1 VRVNNIII
9 QYLSELKG
17 IKNASDNTLSA
28 YNRDLNQFQEFLE
41 LKNISEIN
49 KITKKHIR
57 LFIVNLNYKNN
68 STSTIARKLTT
79 LRGLFLF
86 AIRNGIIA
94 QNPLKD
100 IQNPKIKRKIPE
112 TLSLDSYENIIKL
125 LSDKEEG
132 KNNLKLI
139 SIFELLYGS
148 GLRVSELCDLN
159 IGDIDL
165 SSRSIKVKGKGSKE
179 RYVPIGTKSITALEK
194 YLDSLQSFS
203 KELPL
208 FLAKNGKRIY
218 PRIVQKYVKE
228 QIQKVSDISKKSPH
242 ILRHSAAT
250 HMLDRGADL
259 LGVKEILGHE
269 NLSTTQIYTHVS
281 IERLKKTYNTS
292 HPKS

>member
-1 VRVNNIII
+1 MRVNNIII
-9 QYLSELKG
+9 QYLGELKG

-28 YNRDLNQFQEFLE
+28 YSRDLRQFQEFLE

-57 LFIVNLNYKNN
+57 LFIVELNLKNN
-68 STSTIARKLTT
+68 STATIARKLTT

-86 AIRNGIIA
+86 GIKNGIIE

-112 TLSLDSYENIIKL
+112 TLSLDSYEKIIKL
-125 LSDKEEG
+125 LSDKEEST
-132 KNNLKLI
+132 NNLKLI

-148 GLRVSELCDLN
+148 ALRVSELCDLN

-165 SSRSIKVKGKGSKE
+165 SNRSIKVKGKGSKE

-194 YLDSLQSFS
+194 YLDSLQSIS

-218 PRIVQKYVKE
+218 PRIIQKYVKE
-228 QIQKVSDISKKSPH
+228 EIQRVSDISKKSPH

>member
-1 VRVNNIII
+1 MRVNNIII

-194 YLDSLQSFS
+194 YLDSLQSIS
-203 KELPL
+203 KEFPL

-218 PRIVQKYVKE
+218 PRIIQKYVKE
-228 QIQKVSDISKKSPH
+228 QIQRVSDISQKSPH

>member
-1 VRVNNIII
+1 MRVDNIII

-17 IKNASDNTLSA
+17 IKNASNNTLSA
-28 YNRDLNQFQEFLE
+28 YGRDLRQFHEFLE
-41 LKNISEIN
+41 LKNISEII

-57 LFIVNLNYKNN
+57 LFIVDLNLKEN
-68 STSTIARKLTT
+68 STTTIARKLTT
-79 LRGLFLF
+79 LRGLFMF
-86 AIRNGIIA
+86 AIRNGIIE

-112 TLSLDSYENIIKL
+112 TLSLDSYKKIIKL
-125 LSDKEEG
+125 LSDKEDS

-148 GLRVSELCDLN
+148 ALRVSELCDLN

-165 SSRSIKVKGKGSKE
+165 FNRTIKVKGKGSKE
-179 RYVPIGTKSITALEK
+179 RYVPIGTKSIVALEK
-194 YLDSLQSFS
+194 YLNSLQIIS
-203 KELPL
+203 KESPL
-208 FLAKNGKRIY
+208 FLSKNGKRIY
-218 PRIVQKYVKE
+218 PRIIQKYVKE
-228 QIQKVSDISKKSPH
+228 EIQKVSDISKKSPH

>member
-1 VRVNNIII
+1 MRVDNIIS

-17 IKNASDNTLSA
+17 IKNASDNTTSA
-28 YNRDLNQFQEFLE
+28 YSSDLKQFQEFLE
-41 LKNISEIN
+41 LKNIIKIN

-57 LFIVNLNYKNN
+57 LFIVNLNFKNN
-68 STSTIARKLTT
+68 STTTIARKLTT
-79 LRGLFLF
+79 LRSLFLF
-86 AIRNGIIA
+86 GIKNGIIE

-100 IQNPKIKRKIPE
+100 IKNPKIKRKIPE
-112 TLSLDSYENIIKL
+112 TLSLDSYEKIIKL
-125 LSDKEEG
+125 LSDKEEN

-148 GLRVSELCDLN
+148 AIRVSELCNLN

-165 SSRSIKVKGKGSKE
+165 SNRSIKVKGKGSKE

-194 YLDSLQSFS
+194 YLDSLQFIS

-208 FLAKNGKRIY
+208 FLAKNGNRIY
-218 PRIVQKYVKE
+218 PRIIQKHVKE
-228 QIQKVSDISKKSPH
+228 QMQKVSDISKKSPH

>member
-194 YLDSLQSFS
+194 YLDSLQSLS

>member
-1 VRVNNIII
+1 MRVDNITI

-28 YNRDLNQFQEFLE
+28 YGRDLRQFQEFLE

-57 LFIVNLNYKNN
+57 LFIVDLNLKNN

-79 LRGLFLF
+79 LRGLFMF
-86 AIRNGIIA
+86 GIKNGIIE
-94 QNPLKD
+94 QNPLKN
-100 IQNPKIKRKIPE
+100 IPNPKIKRKIPE
-112 TLSLDSYENIIKL
+112 TLSLDSFEKIIKL
-125 LSDKEEG
+125 LSNKEDS

-139 SIFELLYGS
+139 LIFELLYGS
-148 GLRVSELCDLN
+148 ALRVSELCDLN
-159 IGDIDL
+159 IGDINL
-165 SSRSIKVKGKGSKE
+165 SNRSIKVKGKGSKE
-179 RYVPIGTKSITALEK
+179 RYIPIGTKSITALEK
-194 YLDSLQSFS
+194 YLDSLIVIS

-208 FLAKNGKRIY
+208 FLAQNGKRIY
-218 PRIVQKYVKE
+218 PRIIQKHVKE
-228 QIQKVSDISKKSPH
+228 QIQLVSDVSKKSPH

-259 LGVKEILGHE
+259 LGIKEILGHE

>member
-1 VRVNNIII
+1 VRVDNIII

-17 IKNASDNTLSA
+17 IKNASNNTLSA
-28 YNRDLNQFQEFLE
+28 YGRDLRQFHEFLE
-41 LKNISEIN
+41 LKNISEII

-57 LFIVNLNYKNN
+57 LFIVDLNLKEN
-68 STSTIARKLTT
+68 STTTIARKLTT
-79 LRGLFLF
+79 LRGLFMF
-86 AIRNGIIA
+86 AIRNGIIE

-112 TLSLDSYENIIKL
+112 TLSLDSYKKIIKL
-125 LSDKEEG
+125 LSDKEES

-139 SIFELLYGS
+139 LIFELLYGS
-148 GLRVSELCDLN
+148 ALRVSELCDLN
-159 IGDIDL
+159 IGDINL
-165 SSRSIKVKGKGSKE
+165 SNRSIKVKGKGSKE
-179 RYVPIGTKSITALEK
+179 RYVPIGKQSITALEK
-194 YLDSLQSFS
+194 YLNSLQVVS

-218 PRIVQKYVKE
+218 PRIIQKHVKE
-228 QIQKVSDISKKSPH
+228 QIQLVSDISKKSPH